1 MCEMQFFLG
10 ANTKDGFC
18 SCFDELRNLRGYR
31 HQYIIK
37 GCPGSGKSTFMRRI
51 AQASMQK
58 GYRTECILCSS
69 DADSLDGVIIHDL
82 GISFADGTSPHV
94 VEPRYAGVRES
105 YIDFSPYWNINALD
119 ERGEEIKTLDAKIKS
134 CYRMAYSHLHCAGIY
149 EELLFDTVRL
159 ARSKELHRRI
169 SGLLK
174 RELPK
179 TRKCLDEGTKYVRY
193 LSGYTPY
200 GYQTCTETV
209 RAMCDRVVGLTDSY
223 GIVSD
228 VLAQCA
234 DAAMQAGFDIY
245 VCPAPLY
252 GKARIA
258 HLLIPQ
264 LRLGFVSIK
273 RNEKVFAVD
282 KRINLDNYIE
292 EPTEQDVQRH
302 IKLLR
307 NLYRDAVAAGTEQIA
322 KAKTYH
328 DLLEQAYRP
337 CMDFAGIDM
346 LVQKWLT
353 RLSLQ

>member
-1 MCEMQFFLG
+1 MCEMKFFLG

-69 DADSLDGVIIHDL
+69 DADSLDGVIVHDL

-94 VEPRYAGVRES
+94 VEPRYAGVKES
-105 YIDFSPYWNINALD
+105 YIDFSPYWNTNMLE

-134 CYRMAYSHLHCAGIY
+134 CYKMAYGHLHCAGIY
-149 EELLFDTVRL
+149 EELLFDTVQL
-159 ARSKELHRRI
+159 TRSKELHRRI

-179 TRKCLDEGTKYVRY
+179 IRKGVAEGKKFVRY
-193 LSGYTPY
+193 LSGYTPF

-209 RAMCDRVVGLTDSY
+209 HAMCDRVIGMTDSY
-223 GIVSD
+223 GIASN
-228 VLAQCA
+228 VLALCA
-234 DAAMQAGFDIY
+234 DTAMQAGFDVY
-245 VCPAPLY
+245 MCLDPLY
-252 GKARIA
+252 GKTRIA

-264 LRLGFVSIK
+264 LRLGFVGIK
-273 RNEKVFAVD
+273 RSEKEFVVD

-292 EPTEQDVQRH
+292 EPSEQNIQRH
-302 IKLLR
+302 IKRLR
-307 NLYRDAVAAGTEQIA
+307 NLSRDAVAAGTEQIA
-322 KAKTYH
+322 KAKDYH
-328 DLLEQAYRP
+328 DLLEQTYRP

-346 LVQKWLT
+346 LAQKWLAKLT
-353 RLSLQ
+353 LQ